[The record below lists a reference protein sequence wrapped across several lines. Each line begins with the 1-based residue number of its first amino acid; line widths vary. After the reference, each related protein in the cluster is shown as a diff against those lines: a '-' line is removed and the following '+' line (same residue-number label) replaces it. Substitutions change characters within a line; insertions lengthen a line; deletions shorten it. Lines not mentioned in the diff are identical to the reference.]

1 MGALII
7 QRPLSV
13 IVEEGENV
21 TLENGSLTILKVEK
35 ADGGTHACTTK
46 NLLGHDTAIAQVT
59 VIDRLKFTLTP
70 PIKAVTSVSW
80 KLMLHCDAQGAI
92 EVDWIRVG
100 KHVPRNH
107 ILYPNG
113 TLLLRN
119 ISPNDAGSY
128 TCVANN
134 SLRSVTATS
143 VVKVITP
150 KSCSSLKSGRSGSSS
165 GNYTIDPDGKGG
177 VEPFSVYCDMS
188 DKGGVGVTFI
198 SHDSESRTHV
208 VHIPGC
214 GVTPGCYCC
223 YRKDVSYTGVSTAQ
237 LAALTRVSQTCEQF
251 IKFECKNDVAF
262 VPESVAW
269 WVSRDGRKM
278 NYWGGAGGSANT
290 CAC

>member
-35 ADGGTHACTTK
+35 TDDGTYACTAK

-92 EVDWIRVG
+92 VVDWIRVG
-100 KHVPRNH
+100 KHLSRNH

-119 ISPNDAGSY
+119 ISPMQMMQDPIRAWQ
-128 TCVANN
+128 TTLCV
-134 SLRSVTATS
+134 
-143 VVKVITP
+143 
-150 KSCSSLKSGRSGSSS
+150 
-165 GNYTIDPDGKGG
+165 
-177 VEPFSVYCDMS
+177 
-188 DKGGVGVTFI
+188 
-198 SHDSESRTHV
+198 
-208 VHIPGC
+208 
-214 GVTPGCYCC
+214 
-223 YRKDVSYTGVSTAQ
+223 Q
-237 LAALTRVSQTCEQF
+237 
-251 IKFECKNDVAF
+251 
-262 VPESVAW
+262 
-269 WVSRDGRKM
+269 
-278 NYWGGAGGSANT
+278 
-290 CAC
+290 

>member
-1 MGALII
+1 MVY
-7 QRPLSV
+7 QYRLSRGKKRLAGYQTRKRQWK
-13 IVEEGENV
+13 IW
-21 TLENGSLTILKVEK
+21 SLTILKIGK
-35 ADGGTHACTTK
+35 ADGGTYACTAK

-80 KLMLHCDAQGAI
+80 KLMLHCEAQGAI

-100 KHVPRNH
+100 KHLPQNH
-107 ILYPNG
+107 ILYPNS

-128 TCVANN
+128 TCVAKN

-143 VVKVITP
+143 VVKVNITL

-177 VEPFSVYCDMS
+177 VAPFSVYCDMS
-188 DKGGVGVTFI
+188 DKGGVGVTVI

-223 YRKDVSYTGVSTAQ
+223 HRKDVSYTGVSTRHS
-237 LAALTRVSQTCEQF
+237 L
-251 IKFECKNDVAF
+251 
-262 VPESVAW
+262 ESHKPVN
-269 WVSRDGRKM
+269 SLL
-278 NYWGGAGGSANT
+278 NLSAKLMLPL
-290 CAC
+290 